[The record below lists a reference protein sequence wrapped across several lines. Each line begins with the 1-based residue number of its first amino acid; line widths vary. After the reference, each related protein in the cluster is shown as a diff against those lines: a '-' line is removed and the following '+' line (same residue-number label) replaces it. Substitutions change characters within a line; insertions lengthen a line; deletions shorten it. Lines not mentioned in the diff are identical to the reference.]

1 MNKTIY
7 MTYYKNIPPM
17 VSKNWLKL
25 NKTYKIDFSLD
36 KQCIEFLESN
46 FNKNISD
53 IFKIIKKGMY
63 KADLWRL
70 CKLYI
75 NSGVYADVDLAPY
88 LRIDQLDKDIE
99 FYSCLSVNEGS
110 IFQAFMVNFSKPKNP
125 LILIFLLSFL
135 INKPIVQHD
144 GPTFDMYKCL
154 HYMISDKKIKSGKRY
169 NLNEVKIQISIGNS
183 KENCKDINLY
193 YFPTDINYTIRLC
206 DNPYSDV
213 FDFDIKN
220 NILSIKRTDSNTGW
234 SYGHFIDICFP
245 HKTSILLFTECGP
258 DSQNPVHF
266 VTHNNKKILD
276 SRYIQYVEN
285 GGW

>member
-7 MTYYKNIPPM
+7 MTYYKSIPKM
-17 VSKNWLKL
+17 VVKRWLYL

-53 IFKIIKKGMY
+53 LFKTIKKGMY

-75 NSGVYADVDLAPY
+75 NSGVYADVDLVPY
-88 LRIDQLDKDIE
+88 LRIDRLDKDIE
-99 FYSCLSVNEGS
+99 FYSCLSANKES

-135 INKPIVQHD
+135 INKPIVQAN
-144 GPTFDMYKCL
+144 GPTVDIYKCL
-154 HYMISDKKIKSGKRY
+154 QYMISDKNIQSGKRY

-183 KENCKDINLY
+183 KENCKDINLH

-206 DNPYSDV
+206 DNPYSDA

-234 SYGHFIDICFP
+234 GHGHFIDICFP
-245 HKTSILLFTECGP
+245 HKTSILLFTERDP
-258 DSQNPVHF
+258 DKRNPVHF

-276 SRYIQYVEN
+276 SRYIQYAQN